1 MTVYAVFYHD
11 HFIAHFCT
19 RYEAE
24 RFVMNCRL
32 CMSYDGVEA
41 VAFEIKEEFV

>member
-1 MTVYAVFYHD
+1 MIFSVSYRGK
-11 HFIAHFCT
+11 FISYFNS

-32 CMSYDGVEA
+32 CMSLDDFEP
-41 VAFEIKEEFV
+41 VAFEIKEEYV

>member
-1 MTVYAVFYHD
+1 MTVYVVFYHD
-11 HFIAHFCT
+11 HFIAHFRT

-32 CMSYDGVEA
+32 CLSYERVEA
-41 VAFEIKEEFV
+41 SSFEIKEEFV